1 MTCCRYLLIISSRA
15 FWCSSRAARNSLFS
29 CCSVRI
35 CLKVKIYCNHKYCV
49 QSVLNSN
56 LCNASKCG
64 GGLDLSH
71 VRAFANV
78 CSTCRLT
85 HRDCFY
91 RHQHFHIDIFIF
103 TSINSFFVH
112 FYIHLYSFS
121 HRYIHFLS
129 TLLTLRKNRAY
140 IWNCVEINQ
149 HWWTCYMRHHD
160 RTANW

>member
-1 MTCCRYLLIISSRA
+1 MRYPLIKSDSLHRIFIYLVTCCLYLLIISSRA

-49 QSVLNSN
+49 QSLLNSN

-78 CSTCRLT
+78 CLACRLT

-91 RHQHFHIDIFIF
+91 HYQHFHIDIVTIY
-103 TSINSFFVH
+103 SFVVH
-112 FYIHLYSFS
+112 FVNLKKKTELIFETVL
-121 HRYIHFLS
+121 
-129 TLLTLRKNRAY
+129 K
-140 IWNCVEINQ
+140 
-149 HWWTCYMRHHD
+149 
-160 RTANW
+160 